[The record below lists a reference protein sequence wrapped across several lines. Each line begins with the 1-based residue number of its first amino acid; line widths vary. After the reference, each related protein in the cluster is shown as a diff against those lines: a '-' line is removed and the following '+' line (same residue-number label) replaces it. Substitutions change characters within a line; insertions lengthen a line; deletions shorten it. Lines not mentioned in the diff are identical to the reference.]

1 VTVAVAPSEK
11 SVTER
16 LQLKGDRRIA
26 VLNAPLAVSDALG
39 AERPRTP
46 ADEADVV
53 VLFVADRAEFDLL
66 LPDAAKA
73 AAADAI
79 LWLAY
84 PKLTSSLAG
93 DLNRDVIHRLCLE
106 MGLKTVSQ
114 IAIDADWSAMRLK
127 RLG

>member
-1 VTVAVAPSEK
+1 MAAPPPSSK

-16 LQLKGDRRIA
+16 LQVKGDRRIA

-46 ADEADVV
+46 AEQADVV
-53 VLFVADRAEFDLL
+53 VLFVADRAEFDMLL
-66 LPDAAKA
+66 DDAVKATRPDA
-73 AAADAI
+73 I
-79 LWLAY
+79 FWLAY

-93 DLNRDVIHRLCLE
+93 DLNRDIIHRVCLDR
-106 MGLKTVSQ
+106 GLKTVSQ
-114 IAIDADWSAMRLK
+114 IAVDNDWSALRLK